1 MPVKR
6 SLPLRLYRTLTWVA
20 GPLVHLWLR
29 FRRLLGKEDAV
40 RLPER
45 FGHPSIARPPGV
57 LVWCHAASVGEM
69 MSCLHLLRAMRT
81 QRPDVQILLTTG
93 TVASA
98 KLAPQKM
105 PEGVV
110 HQFFPVDLPG
120 AVARFHA
127 HFRPDLVLW
136 MESELW
142 PNHLYACA
150 RAGLP
155 FVLLNARMSPRSFA
169 RWQRWPSTMRALL
182 SSFLA
187 IYAGSEADAARY
199 QTLHAPN
206 KQSDVYYVGNIK
218 YDAPALPADTGSLS
232 GLSSLLG
239 QRPVWC
245 AASTHPGEEA
255 LIAEAHRIVAQ
266 TIPDVLTVL
275 APRHAQRGGEIARLL
290 ASRSL
295 QVARRS
301 AYENPGANTAVYL
314 ADTMGD
320 LGNLYRLCEVVFV
333 GGSLV
338 ARGGHNPI
346 EPARLNCALL
356 IGPHA
361 DNFSEICAQFQEAHA
376 IETVH
381 SAAELGAAVV
391 RLLQNHEERAE
402 RVQAAGGVVAAQS
415 GATRAIL
422 KHLLLL
428 LADPLEA
435 AA

>member
-1 MPVKR
+1 MPLKR
-6 SLPLRLYRTLTWVA
+6 SLPLRFYRALTGAAV
-20 GPLVHLWLR
+20 PFVHVWLNL
-29 FRRLLGKEDAV
+29 RRLVGKEDAA

-45 FGHPSIARPPGV
+45 FGHPSITRPPGV

-69 MSCLHLLRAMRT
+69 MSCLHLLRALRT

-150 RAGLP
+150 RANLP
-155 FVLLNARMSPRSFA
+155 VVLLNARMSPRSFA
-169 RWQRWPSTMRALL
+169 RWQNWPRTARALL
-182 SSFLA
+182 SSFIG

-199 QTLHAPN
+199 QTLHGPTH
-206 KQSDVYYVGNIK
+206 QGEVYYVGNVK
-218 YDAPALPADTGSLS
+218 YDAPALPADTGALS

-255 LIAEAHRIVAQ
+255 MIAEAHRIIAQ

-275 APRHAQRGGEIARLL
+275 APRHASRGGEIARLL

-295 QVARRS
+295 TVARRS
-301 AYENPGANTAVYL
+301 AYENPAAGTAIYL

-356 IGPHA
+356 IGPHT
-361 DNFSEICAQFQEAHA
+361 DNFSEICAHFQSAHA

-381 SAAELGAAVV
+381 SAAELGASVV
-391 RLLQNHEERAE
+391 RLLQDHELRAE
-402 RVQAAGGVVAAQS
+402 RVQAAGGVVASQA

-422 KHLLLL
+422 KHLLQL